1 MFSKNREKIDK
12 TEQIIAGLIIIT
24 MNLET
29 ELKHVRAE
37 RKKIKTIVDRL
48 ENLLDNDEIRQT
60 YV

>member
-29 ELKHVRAE
+29 ELKHVREE